1 MKRVGKRQGIL
12 LILIAIAFL
21 AYLGT
26 HVAASPHPEQI
37 VVVKV
42 GAAGCPTMVSE
53 TLRKEPGIVGIASV
67 AGTGE
72 YHIGIDN
79 QTSADAVR
87 RKLAGAGIQATVV
100 GTVSPVDYRERY
112 GHYFQIGTFVSCN
125 GGCGK

>member
-1 MKRVGKRQGIL
+1 MVGKRQGIL
-12 LILIAIAFL
+12 FILVAIAFL

-26 HVAASPHPEQI
+26 RVAASPHPEQI

-42 GAAGCPTMVSE
+42 GAVGCPTMVSE

-72 YHIGIDN
+72 YHIGTNN

-87 RKLAGAGIQATVV
+87 RKLASGGVAATVV
-100 GTVSPVDYRERY
+100 GTISPVDYRERY
-112 GHYFQIGTFVSCN
+112 GHYFQIGTFISCN
-125 GGCGK
+125 GGCEK